1 MNANYMIKKNSSI
14 KERLVLIL
22 QKIRLFAHK
31 NVHSCTKICA
41 NYSMLK
47 DSFHGG
53 VIYKNVS
60 IIIL

>member
-1 MNANYMIKKNSSI
+1 MNANYMIKKSSYI
-14 KERLVLIL
+14 KERLALIL

-31 NVHSCTKICA
+31 KVHSCTKKCA

-47 DSFHGG
+47 DSLHGG